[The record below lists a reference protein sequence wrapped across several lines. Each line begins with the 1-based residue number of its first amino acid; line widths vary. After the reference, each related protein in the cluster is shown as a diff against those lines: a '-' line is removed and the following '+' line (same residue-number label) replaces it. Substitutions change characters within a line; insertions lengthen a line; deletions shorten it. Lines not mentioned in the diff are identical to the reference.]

1 LPDHLDDE
9 RIDVD
14 RHQRAPG
21 DVEALDRLLGIH
33 GSDQTR
39 RGILRRQ
46 AGGPCLTDW
55 ARVLDIGI
63 GDEHLPRITAAYGAN
78 EFVDE
83 AFAGRAE
90 KGDCGLG
97 KAIGD
102 REVDVAAQGS
112 LTTWKS
118 SAGLGACTLETE
130 ANWSS
135 FSEMRVRS
143 FAEASQRTV
152 PLSAT
157 SKV

>member
-1 LPDHLDDE
+1 
-9 RIDVD
+9 
-14 RHQRAPG
+14 
-21 DVEALDRLLGIH
+21 
-33 GSDQTR
+33 
-39 RGILRRQ
+39 
-46 AGGPCLTDW
+46 
-55 ARVLDIGI
+55 VLDIGI
-63 GDEHLPRITAAYGAN
+63 GDEHLPRITAAHGAN

-90 KGDCGLG
+90 EGDCGLG

-143 FAEASQRTV
+143 LAEASQRTV